1 MMISNRMTSRLGFL
15 GDGMMKSNQIRKKK
29 RTFFSFHF
37 FKFET
42 AQWSLRADIRR
53 MALLS
58 SRGLQSRATYRCTSS
73 SVFQRVHFLFSFP
86 ILFHRLL
93 RPILSFLFLMIR
105 FLRVCVV
112 ICCWW
117 IPRSSIWRRNATTTD
132 RVVGLFFLSHWLD
145 VWNFSSSAS
154 VSSCCL

>member
-1 MMISNRMTSRLGFL
+1 MTSRLGFL

-105 FLRVCVV
+105 YFCAFVSLFVVDGFHGHQFDGEMRRRPTVSLASSFSLIDLTSETFLLLR
-112 ICCWW
+112 
-117 IPRSSIWRRNATTTD
+117 
-132 RVVGLFFLSHWLD
+132 LFRL
-145 VWNFSSSAS
+145 VAYR
-154 VSSCCL
+154 